1 MITARK
7 HLKFNAYPSRNCLI
21 RRIINWIYFENIVIQ
36 GDHKVKMWYQGERYL
51 SVLGNFLLPV
61 VAHCGPLLLIVAHCC
76 PLFTDGAVLNNC
88 TSWMTEHRHICISVR
103 AWKNKGLLWT
113 RQYNFGFPKN
123 LGFLSS
129 SRQPVLN
136 RFHCL
141 CTAEAVWL
149 VLSKLLGLWAG
160 MCLTIWTGL
169 RYKEM

>member
-76 PLFTDGAVLNNC
+76 LF
-88 TSWMTEHRHICISVR
+88 
-103 AWKNKGLLWT
+103 LLI
-113 RQYNFGFPKN
+113 
-123 LGFLSS
+123 
-129 SRQPVLN
+129 VA
-136 RFHCL
+136 HCL
-141 CTAEAVWL
+141 LMGQFWTTALREWRSTATFAFLFVRGRIKGSYEHDNTIL
-149 VLSKLLGLWAG
+149 VFLKISDFWALQG
-160 MCLTIWTGL
+160 SLCWIDFIACVLQRL
-169 RYKEM
+169 YD